1 VSAPPESPA
10 SVDPAAA
17 SLFPKI
23 ELHVH
28 FEATV
33 RPARLLEIA
42 ARNRFTLPAKSEQGL
57 ADYIR
62 GFGTFRQFIGRWIAL
77 TPALQTPDDFR
88 QVVVDYAGEAKSHGC
103 VYIEGIF
110 SPAEPVARGAAW
122 QDVFDGY
129 CAGAAEARERHG
141 VEVRLD
147 PEITR
152 GFPKKLCQGV
162 TDTAIA
168 YRDRGVV
175 ALGLGGAEDDPRKYA
190 AWFAAAR
197 EAGLGAVPHAG
208 EQDGPESVVA
218 CLDALRA
225 DRIRHGIRAVEDDAL
240 VRRLADERVVCDV
253 TPTSNLRTGVVP
265 SLAIHPLPT
274 LYEAGV
280 LCSISTDD
288 PVLFDTDLGRE
299 YEIAMRMGLDP
310 EAIYAA
316 GVHGALCDAATKARL
331 RAIGEDCDWEAA
343 RRAAGVI
350 RRS

>member
-1 VSAPPESPA
+1 VNGPAGPPPTA
-10 SVDPAAA
+10 GAAA
-17 SLFPKI
+17 PAFPKI

-42 ARNRFTLPAKSEQGL
+42 ARNRFALPAKTEQGL

-88 QVVVDYAGEAKSHGC
+88 QVVVDYAAEAKGHGC

-110 SPAEPVARGAAW
+110 SPAEPVARGARW
-122 QDVFDGY
+122 EDVFDGY
-129 CAGAAEARERHG
+129 CAGAAEALLRHG

-152 GFPKKLCQGV
+152 GFPRRLCEGV
-162 TDTAIA
+162 TRTAIT
-168 YRDRGVV
+168 YRERGVV
-175 ALGLGGAEDDPRKYA
+175 ALGLGGAEDDPRKYRTY
-190 AWFAAAR
+190 FAAAR
-197 EAGLGAVPHAG
+197 AAGLGAVPHAG
-208 EQDGPESVVA
+208 EQDGPDSVLA
-218 CLDALRA
+218 CLDALHA

-265 SLAIHPLPT
+265 SLAIHPLPA
-274 LYEAGV
+274 LFEAGV

-316 GVHGALCDAATKARL
+316 GVHGALCDEATRTRL
-331 RAIGEDCDWEAA
+331 RAVGEACDWEAA

-350 RRS
+350 PRS